1 MLHHL
6 FLSENLEILIKQT
19 LTKSTFVPCNV
30 PMLSSSSNPARVGLV
45 LQPAEKNGFG
55 IIHALVNMISNL
67 AVNFAPF
74 FTIFYELII

>member
-1 MLHHL
+1 MHHL
-6 FLSENLEILIKQT
+6 FLSENLENSHQT
-19 LTKSTFVPCNV
+19 NFDKMHLCA
-30 PMLSSSSNPARVGLV
+30 MLSSSSNPARVGLV

-74 FTIFYELII
+74 FHNFLWANNIIT

>member
-1 MLHHL
+1 
-6 FLSENLEILIKQT
+6 
-19 LTKSTFVPCNV
+19 
-30 PMLSSSSNPARVGLV
+30 MLSSSSNPARVGLV

-74 FTIFYELII
+74 FHDFLWANNTIT